1 MLRKLVKP
9 SVGRRGINVL
19 RCSLSDIC
27 LQPVQWPLKENK
39 WNVAGFWPPSSG
51 PASAD
56 QLVQC
61 RLADFL
67 PTPLLI
73 LANEGEHTR
82 GFPGEGVMKSETL

>member
-1 MLRKLVKP
+1 MSTSNKRKKTNGMWQAFGLLLQDLHL
-9 SVGRRGINVL
+9 GTNV
-19 RCSLSDIC
+19 
-27 LQPVQWPLKENK
+27 
-39 WNVAGFWPPSSG
+39 